1 MKKYLLL
8 FLCLCRLG
16 TMLVSCSK
24 SKLEEA
30 EDIVN
35 NKKPSNGRD
44 EVTINFYMM
53 SESDVDPAALSA
65 MQAQF
70 NEIMK
75 KYQTRV
81 VFTIVSKDNY
91 DATLQAAFNAGKQVD
106 IFLNTSYENLKANIQ
121 SGRLADLTDLL
132 STKWLSFSNA
142 NETAEKEIL
151 DDKGNL
157 ICKYNPTISEA
168 IMNSS
173 YFCTEVYADD
183 TSSTAEKSELFYGIP
198 CSDRIGT
205 YKYLVVHKGYADRYF
220 LADNFAADVSSPEA
234 KQKALDAK
242 KKLEAELAKLGLQ
255 GNYIRQEE
263 GTYEAR
269 ENLKMIDGEEYYVCV
284 LEKPTISYK
293 DICSA
298 MFCISRNSV
307 SVGRS
312 FEVLYELNTNPKL
325 HTILQYGA
333 EGLNYVVNSNKT
345 ITKIEGA
352 PTYEMNRHYTGNYFC
367 IYPLESEGGYE
378 TLQNAVLQNNDASC
392 LGVIVHKSYLS
403 RENLGKY
410 IFNKVKAVLATDA
423 GVLNETLKYNDQ
435 TYSVAYK
442 GVMTNAQT
450 VALTMEITDGDVKTA
465 VTITAKADA
474 STGYGFKLS
483 YTTKG
488 VEVTSVADFYAL
500 PRSEY
505 QFTYSYNGAKETY
518 KGTMV
523 VTPADYNSGV
533 KLSVDNK
540 TIDIDQ
546 QKSDTMEQIQEIN
559 MALNGVLD
567 DFLVMLDMFMAGS
580 DTKLTV
586 SAFGFELPSES

>member
-8 FLCLCRLG
+8 FLCLCMLG
-16 TMLVSCSK
+16 TMLVGCSN
-24 SKLEEA
+24 SKLDEA

-35 NKKPSNGRD
+35 NKKPSSGRD

-75 KYQTRV
+75 NYQTRV

-91 DATLQAAFNAGKQVD
+91 DATLQAAFNAEKQVD

-121 SGRLADLTDLL
+121 NGRLADLTDLL

-142 NETAEKEIL
+142 NETAEKEVL

-157 ICKYNPTISEA
+157 VCKYNPTISEA

-173 YFCTEVYADD
+173 YFCTELYADD
-183 TSSTAEKSELFYGIP
+183 SSSTAEKTELFYGIP
-198 CSDRIGT
+198 CSDRICE

-242 KKLEAELAKLGLQ
+242 KKLEAELAKLNLQ
-255 GNYIRQEE
+255 GNYIRQEV

-269 ENLKMIDGEEYYVCV
+269 ENLKNIDGEEYYVCV

-293 DICSA
+293 EICSA
-298 MFCISRNSV
+298 MFCISKNSV
-307 SVGRS
+307 SVERS

-333 EGLNYVVNSNKT
+333 EGLNYIVNSNKS
-345 ITKIEGA
+345 ITKIDGA
-352 PTYEMNRHYTGNYFC
+352 PSYEMNRKYTGNYFC
-367 IYPLESEGGYE
+367 IYPLETEGGYA
-378 TLQNAVLQNNDASC
+378 TLQNAVLQNSDASC
-392 LGVIVHKSYLS
+392 MGVIVHKSYLS

-410 IFNKVKAVLATDA
+410 VFSKVKAILATEA
-423 GVLNETLKYNDQ
+423 GSITETLTYNEQ
-435 TYSVAYK
+435 TYSVVYK
-442 GVMTNAQT
+442 GVMSSAQT
-450 VALTMEITDGDVKTA
+450 ASLTMEIMVGEVKTT
-465 VTITAKADA
+465 VTVTAKADE
-474 STGYGFKLS
+474 STGYGFQLN

-488 VEVTSVADFYAL
+488 AEVTSVADFYAL
-500 PRSEY
+500 PRNEY
-505 QFTYSYNGAKETY
+505 NFTYTYSGAKEQY
-518 KGTMV
+518 KGTIV
-523 VTPADYNSGV
+523 VSPSDYNSGV

-546 QKSDTMEQIQEIN
+546 QKSDTMEQIQEVN
-559 MALNGVLD
+559 MGLNNVLD
-567 DFLVMLDMFMAGS
+567 DFLITLDMFMAGS
-580 DTKLTV
+580 NTKLTV